1 MSNLFTPPSARRRS
15 IAANAREQLEAE
27 ALLRNRGIPIPTQA
41 LPEVEAPVVEPEPV
55 IEAEPEVVP
64 PAEPDPA
71 MEEVEEDEALAKAL
85 AEAEE
90 ELGPEEVDAL
100 ILKDEEAVKAAL
112 DAKPEV
118 KEEQEPEVE
127 ADPEAKPEYVVPEF
141 SSKTNKTRL
150 LEIADALAVHVT
162 MDDTK
167 KEILKALEKA
177 LA

>member
-1 MSNLFTPPSARRRS
+1 MSNLFTPPSARGRS

-27 ALLRNRGIPIPTQA
+27 ALFRKRGIPIPTQA
-41 LPEVEAPVVEPEPV
+41 LPEVEVPVVEPEPV

-71 MEEVEEDEALAKAL
+71 L
-85 AEAEE
+85 AEE
-90 ELGPEEVDAL
+90 EPEVEAVPEDKLEDEPENVDDL
-100 ILKDEEAVKAAL
+100 ILEDEEAVEAAL